1 MKEKINLTL
10 LIAQMVAIY
19 QNEGNQSMLSSHC
32 QASALKCTAINL
44 DCFSHSLCSASD
56 FTSLTQRGRDFQ
68 HSYPSQHLD
77 NSVAAC
83 RLVKCHPNNLS
94 FFLQCLGRQA
104 WKNFQTFKLSAC
116 NNFYAAISKK
126 YNYCAHEYNICSHY
140 APILMVIN
148 FCV

>member
-19 QNEGNQSMLSSHC
+19 QNVGNQSMLSSHC

-104 WKNFQTFKLSAC
+104 WKNFKLS
-116 NNFYAAISKK
+116 NFLHAITFMLPFQK
-126 YNYCAHEYNICSHY
+126 NTI
-140 APILMVIN
+140 IVLMSTIYVHIMLLY
-148 FCV
+148 